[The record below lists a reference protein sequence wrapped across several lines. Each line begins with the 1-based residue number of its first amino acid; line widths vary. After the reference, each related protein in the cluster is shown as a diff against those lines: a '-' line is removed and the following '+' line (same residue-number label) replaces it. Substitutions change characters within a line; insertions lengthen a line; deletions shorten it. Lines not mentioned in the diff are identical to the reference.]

1 MVFVGLGAQTNLLD
15 LDLGLSFFGLTFLF
29 GLFVEKFTKIE
40 NTANRGI

>member
-1 MVFVGLGAQTNLLD
+1 MLIGFGTQANLLD